1 MKHLKTVLAI
11 AIAVS
16 CLMTGCSENSE
27 QSAAAANNEDLTLA
41 NVAEITFDTPTA
53 EDLAAVRETSINY
66 EEQKSKYGEMLP
78 GDYSE
83 IPQDMTYGVM
93 TEVSGLMVSH
103 MKAVDDNGKPVVH
116 TDSEGK
122 MIATLDFLNLSSAEI
137 VSENGAAASAEAL
150 TPGTAVLVQYEMR
163 DETYPGNMHCTKIVI
178 QG

>member
-11 AIAVS
+11 AIAAS

-27 QSAAAANNEDLTLA
+27 RSAAAANNEDSALA
-41 NVAEITFDTPTA
+41 NVAEITLDTPTA
-53 EDLAAVRETSINY
+53 EDLAAVRKTTLNY

-93 TEVSGLMVSH
+93 TEVNGLMVSH
-103 MKAVDDNGKPVVH
+103 VKAVDDNGKPVIY

-122 MIATLDFLNLSSAEI
+122 MTVTLDFLNLSSAEI

-150 TPGTAVLVQYEMR
+150 TAGTAVLVQYETR
-163 DETYPGNMHCTKIVI
+163 EETYPGNMH
-178 QG
+178 